1 MSQHALKDT
10 ILGRIVEDTIG
21 LVQQQKRE
29 RPLSSLLGEVDHG
42 RTPHSLA
49 AALSAPGLSVIAEI
63 KKASPS
69 KGVIREDF
77 HPVQLAD
84 SYRSGGAAALSVLTE
99 PLHFQ
104 GHPDFLRQV
113 RAEVDLP
120 LLRKD
125 FIVDP
130 YQMAQA
136 RAWGADAVLLIA
148 ACLDRTHLAE
158 LQAAAAEYG
167 LETLVELYDP
177 RELDHVDLDRTRI
190 VGVNSRDLRSFEVNL
205 DQCIETLLA
214 LPGEPVRVAES
225 GLSSVA
231 DFARVRDAG
240 IEAVLVGESFMRAPD
255 PGAALNAIL
264 ESLS

>member
-1 MSQHALKDT
+1 MSLHALRDT
-10 ILGRIVEDTIG
+10 ILGRIVDDTLEVI
-21 LVQQQKRE
+21 QKQKRQ
-29 RPLSSLLGEVDHG
+29 RSLSSVLDEVDYG
-42 RTPHSLA
+42 RTPISLA
-49 AALSAPGLSVIAEI
+49 ASLSVPGLSVIAEI

-77 HPVQLAD
+77 DPVRIAA
-84 SYRSGGAAALSVLTE
+84 SYREGGAAALSVLTE

-130 YQMAQA
+130 YQVAQA

-148 ACLDRTHLAE
+148 ACLERTQLAE
-158 LQAAAAEYG
+158 LQAAASEYG
-167 LETLVELYDP
+167 LDALVELYNP
-177 RELDHVDLDRTRI
+177 RELDHVDLDATRI
-190 VGVNSRDLRSFEVNL
+190 VGVNSRDLRTFEVDL
-205 DQCIETLLA
+205 GRCVETLQS
-214 LPGEPVRVAES
+214 LPSGIVRVAES

-231 DFARVRDAG
+231 DFARVRDAD

>member
-1 MSQHALKDT
+1 MIPNALRDT
-10 ILGRIVEDTIG
+10 ILGRIVDDTVG
-21 LVQQQKRE
+21 LVAQQKRE
-29 RPLSSLLGEVDHG
+29 RSLSSVLSEVDHG
-42 RTPHSLA
+42 RTPVSLA
-49 AALSAPGLSVIAEI
+49 AALSTPGLSVIAEI

-77 HPVQLAD
+77 DPVRIAA
-84 SYRSGGAAALSVLTE
+84 SYRQGGAAALSVLTE

-104 GHPDFLRQV
+104 GHPDFLRRV

-125 FIVDP
+125 FLVDP
-130 YQMAQA
+130 YQVAQA
-136 RAWGADAVLLIA
+136 RAWGADAILLIA
-148 ACLDRTHLAE
+148 TCLERTQLAE
-158 LQAAAAEYG
+158 LQAAAREFG
-167 LETLVELYDP
+167 LDVLVELYDR
-177 RELDHVDLDRTRI
+177 RELDRVDLDATRI
-190 VGVNSRDLRSFEVNL
+190 VGVNSRDLRTFEVNVERAL
-205 DQCIETLLA
+205 ETLLE
-214 LPGEPVRVAES
+214 LPAGIVRVAES
-225 GLSSVA
+225 GLSYVA